1 MRGPHLSCITQQPA
15 KPSEILHAQRHNCE
29 RGGMCLTV
37 SSPVPLTLLVLR
49 FTRLI
54 SYPQLFLTDCLGI
67 SNDGEIRISKLLLS
81 VKSNTRN

>member
-1 MRGPHLSCITQQPA
+1 MSDGQQPCPA
-15 KPSEILHAQRHNCE
+15 HTRVLH
-29 RGGMCLTV
+29 
-37 SSPVPLTLLVLR
+37 

-54 SYPQLFLTDCLGI
+54 YYPQLFLTDCLGI

>member
-1 MRGPHLSCITQQPA
+1 
-15 KPSEILHAQRHNCE
+15 
-29 RGGMCLTV
+29 MCPMA

-49 FTRLI
+49 FAHLI
-54 SYPQLFLTDCLGI
+54 YYPQLFLTDCLGI